1 MKIMKHQKSITQLTT
16 KSANL
21 NREIVNLG
29 NKIKTSTNL
38 ISQNKTAIQK
48 F

>member
-1 MKIMKHQKSITQLTT
+1 MKIMKHQKSITSMTT
-16 KSANL
+16 KSVNL

-29 NKIKTSTNL
+29 NKIKISTNL
-38 ISQNKTAIQK
+38 ISQNKTVIQK